1 MSLFMRRAAIAPIAT
16 LLLLAA
22 CQSNA
27 SPSPSTAASQAA
39 SAAASVAASVAPS
52 PVATVPTDELSFAGK
67 LLTCIDIPYPPQE
80 FFDANGNPTGADP
93 DLANE
98 IAKRLG
104 LTPEIVNSFFDTIN
118 EALNAGK
125 CDIVISAQNI
135 NAERLKA
142 VDMIPYFQAG
152 QAFVVAKG
160 NPAGIKAEMDL
171 CGKKV
176 AAEQGTTEVDYV
188 NGTSDFK
195 GKGLSERCVA
205 AGKAAVTMTQ
215 FSKDTDALLAL
226 SAGQVDAYFADSP
239 TAGYYTVQHPEQFEL
254 SGVSVEV
261 VPEGISI
268 PFAKKGLSAAVMA
281 ALKSMMEDGTYA
293 SILDKYGL
301 KSYGVDESTVTVQTT
316 HPNGT

>member
-1 MSLFMRRAAIAPIAT
+1 MSLFMRRAAIALVAP
-16 LLLLAA
+16 LLVLAA

-27 SPSPSTAASQAA
+27 SPSPSSAASQAA
-39 SAAASVAASVAPS
+39 SQPASAAASAAAS
-52 PVATVPTDELSFAGK
+52 PVATVPKDQLAFAGK

-80 FFDANGNPTGADP
+80 FFDANGQPTGSDP
-93 DLANE
+93 DIANE

-104 LTPEIVNSFFDTIN
+104 LQSEIVNSFFDTIN

-125 CDIVISAQNI
+125 CDIVVSAQNI
-135 NAERLKA
+135 NADRLKV

-160 NPAGIKAEMDL
+160 NPAGIKTEMDL

-226 SAGQVDAYFADSP
+226 SAGQVDSYFADSP

-254 SGVSVEV
+254 SGVTVEV
-261 VPEGISI
+261 VPEGISV
-268 PFAKKGLSAAVMA
+268 PFSKKGLSAAVMT

>member
-1 MSLFMRRAAIAPIAT
+1 
-16 LLLLAA
+16 
-22 CQSNA
+22 
-27 SPSPSTAASQAA
+27 
-39 SAAASVAASVAPS
+39 
-52 PVATVPTDELSFAGK
+52 
-67 LLTCIDIPYPPQE
+67 
-80 FFDANGNPTGADP
+80 
-93 DLANE
+93 
-98 IAKRLG
+98 
-104 LTPEIVNSFFDTIN
+104 VNSFFDTIN

>member
-1 MSLFMRRAAIAPIAT
+1 MPVFARKATIGLVAA
-16 LLLLAA
+16 LVLLAA
-22 CQSNA
+22 CQSAA
-27 SPSPSTAASQAA
+27 SPSPSSGGTASSGPSPSQAA
-39 SAAASVAASVAPS
+39 VAS
-52 PVATVPTDELSFAGK
+52 PVASVPTDELAFAGK

-80 FFDANGNPTGADP
+80 FFDANGQPTGSDP
-93 DLANE
+93 DIANE

-104 LTPEIVNSFFDTIN
+104 LTSEIANSFFDTIN

-125 CDIVISAQNI
+125 CDIVVSAQNI
-135 NAERLKA
+135 NADRLKV

-160 NPAGIKAEMDL
+160 NPAGIKAELDL

-205 AGKAAVTMTQ
+205 AGKPAVILTQ
-215 FSKDTDALLAL
+215 YSKDSDALLAL
-226 SAGQVDAYFADSP
+226 TAGQVDSYFADSP
-239 TAGYYTVQHPEQFEL
+239 TAGYYTVKQAAQFEL
-254 SGVSVEV
+254 SGVTVEV
-261 VPEGISI
+261 VPEGISV
-268 PFAKKGLSAAVMA
+268 PFAKKGLSAAVAA

-301 KSYGVDESTVTVQTT
+301 KSYGVEESTVTVQTT
-316 HPNGT
+316 HPAGT

>member
-1 MSLFMRRAAIAPIAT
+1 MSLFMRRAAIALVAP
-16 LLLLAA
+16 LLVLAA

-27 SPSPSTAASQAA
+27 SPSPSSAASQAA
-39 SAAASVAASVAPS
+39 SQPASAAASAAAS
-52 PVATVPTDELSFAGK
+52 PVATVPKDQLAFAGK

-80 FFDANGNPTGADP
+80 FFDANGQPTGSDP
-93 DLANE
+93 DIANE

-104 LTPEIVNSFFDTIN
+104 LQSEIVNSFFDTIN

-125 CDIVISAQNI
+125 CDIVVSAQNI
-135 NAERLKA
+135 NADRLKV

-160 NPAGIKAEMDL
+160 NPAGIKTEMDL

-195 GKGLSERCVA
+195 GKGLSERCQA

-226 SAGQVDAYFADSP
+226 SAGQVDSYFADSP

-254 SGVSVEV
+254 SGVTVEV
-261 VPEGISI
+261 VPEGISV
-268 PFAKKGLSAAVMA
+268 PFSKKGLSAAVMT

>member
-1 MSLFMRRAAIAPIAT
+1 MSLFMRRAAIVLVAA
-16 LLLLAA
+16 LVLLAA

-27 SPSPSTAASQAA
+27 SPSASTAASAAA
-39 SAAASVAASVAPS
+39 SAAASVAASVAPT
-52 PVATVPTDELSFAGK
+52 PVATVPSDQLAFAGK

-80 FFDANGNPTGADP
+80 FFDANGQPTGSDP

-104 LTPEIVNSFFDTIN
+104 LQSEIVNSFFDTIN

-125 CDIVISAQNI
+125 CDIVVSAQNI
-135 NAERLKA
+135 NADRLKV
-142 VDMIPYFQAG
+142 VDMIAYFQAG

-188 NGTSDFK
+188 LGTSDFK

-226 SAGQVDAYFADSP
+226 SAGQVDSYFADSP
-239 TAGYYTVQHPEQFEL
+239 VAGYYTVQHPEQFEL

-261 VPEGISI
+261 VPEGISV
-268 PFAKKGLSAAVMA
+268 PFAKKGLSTAVLT

-293 SILDKYGL
+293 KILDKYGL
-301 KSYGVDESTVTVQTT
+301 KSYGVEESTVTVQTT